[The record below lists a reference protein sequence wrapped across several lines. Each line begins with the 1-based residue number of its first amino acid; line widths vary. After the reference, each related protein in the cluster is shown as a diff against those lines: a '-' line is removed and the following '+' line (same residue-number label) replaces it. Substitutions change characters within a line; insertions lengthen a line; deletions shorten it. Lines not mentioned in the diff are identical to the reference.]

1 MEQSLNELGRLQNKL
16 QDCLHL
22 IPNLQL
28 WTVYLNFVLR
38 TQNLEADTPTNA
50 PARKII
56 MEVYQA
62 VLDQVGIDKDAG
74 SIWQA
79 YIQFI
84 QSSPHNAGG
93 STLEDQKKLDTL
105 RKTYQQAISLP
116 TQAVQ
121 GIWHEYYAFENS
133 LNKATVRRSTCARI
147 D

>member
-1 MEQSLNELGRLQNKL
+1 MELSLNELGRLQNKL
-16 QDCLHL
+16 QEALHL

-38 TQNLEADTPTNA
+38 TQDLESDTAANA
-50 PARKII
+50 PARKIV

-62 VLDQVGIDKDAG
+62 VLDQIGIDKDSG
-74 SIWQA
+74 SIWQG

-84 QSSPHNAGG
+84 QNSPHNAGG
-93 STLEDQKKLDTL
+93 PTLEDQKKLDTL

-121 GIWHEYYAFENS
+121 GIWQEYYAFENS
-133 LNKATVRRSTCARI
+133 LNKATVRPSILQRKG
-147 D
+147 

>member
-1 MEQSLNELGRLQNKL
+1 MELSLNELGKLQNKL

-38 TQNLEADTPTNA
+38 TQNLEADTPANA
-50 PARKII
+50 PARKTI

-74 SIWQA
+74 PIWQA

-93 STLEDQKKLDTL
+93 PTLEDQKKLDTL

-116 TQAVQ
+116 TQAVH
-121 GIWHEYYAFENS
+121 GIWQDYLAFENS
-133 LNKATVRRSTCARI
+133 LNKATVRRSTCAR
-147 D
+147 